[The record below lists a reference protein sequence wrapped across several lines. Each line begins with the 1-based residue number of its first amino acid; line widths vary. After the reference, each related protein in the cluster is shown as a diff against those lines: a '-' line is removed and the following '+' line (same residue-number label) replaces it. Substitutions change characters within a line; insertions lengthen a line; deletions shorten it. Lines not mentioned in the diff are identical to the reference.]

1 MPVTLNQNQLIA
13 AGRVLAEL
21 GANAKIESLRVDGKE
36 VTDLDGARAALAAA
50 DTPVAEEAPGVI
62 GRFTDGMASKLGS
75 FEEKLAGPGW
85 KAKLRK
91 LISADPERVVTR
103 VMVEAKLA
111 DGSELCLPV
120 EVLDREATRLLQR
133 ASSISE
139 IIGMVPLL
147 GYLAPIL
154 AAAGA
159 AIGAGISR
167 LLGRDA
173 LADSMLNTAG
183 KHAALFAAGLIPV
196 LGSATSAAAAA
207 IDHIDARNASR
218 APSVAEI
225 VNL

>member
-1 MPVTLNQNQLIA
+1 MTVTLNQSQLIA
-13 AGRVLAEL
+13 AGRVLEEL
-21 GANAKIESLRVDGKE
+21 GADAKIESLRVDGKE
-36 VTDLDGARAALAAA
+36 VTDLAGARAALAAA
-50 DTPVAEEAPGVI
+50 DAPIEEEAPGVI
-62 GRFTDGMASKLGS
+62 GRVSDSLANKIDAFEDKL
-75 FEEKLAGPGW
+75 EGPGW

-111 DGSELCLPV
+111 DGTELRLPV

-139 IIGMVPLL
+139 VIGLVPLL
-147 GYLAPIL
+147 GFLAPIL
-154 AAAGA
+154 TAAGT

-167 LLGRDA
+167 LLGHDA
-173 LADSMLNTAG
+173 LSESMLNTAG

-196 LGSATSAAAAA
+196 VGSATSAAAAA
-207 IDHIDARNASR
+207 IDHIDARNVAR